1 MEGRGGLLL
10 SGWGLEGATCRSS
23 PLAQGPSAAG
33 PRPGLDGTLVLL
45 SPHHL
50 VSRTTER
57 QEEERA
63 GLRSP
68 HPRLASVAVSGCL
81 PCKSTQVHTANVH
94 TWVPTHTLPRKLLS
108 NHGPFQSKK

>member
-10 SGWGLEGATCRSS
+10 SGWGQEGATCRSS

-45 SPHHL
+45 SSHHL
-50 VSRTTER
+50 VSRTTESKKKR
-57 QEEERA
+57 ERDSEA
-63 GLRSP
+63 P

-81 PCKSTQVHTANVH
+81 PRSCMHTAKVH
-94 TWVPTHTLPRKLLS
+94 TWAPPHAPPQTA
-108 NHGPFQSKK
+108 F